1 MMDPHDM
8 NRLFQGADPNDT
20 RFQFKVI
27 EGLAESIRQMT
38 GQMVKMQEAQVDM
51 LVRLARIEENKVGE
65 VVAKLDEKVEG
76 ACLRLN
82 ALETDKDRRDGAL
95 GMLGILRVWGPLV
108 FSALAAL
115 WLYGRS
121 AGVVPAPPVAPT
133 RVEAVVHPEER
144 RIEGI
149 VGGKP

>member
-1 MMDPHDM
+1 MSPEDM
-8 NRLFQGADPNDT
+8 NRLFQGDANDT
-20 RFQFKVI
+20 RFQFKII
-27 EGLAESIRQMT
+27 EGLAESIRQIT
-38 GQMVKMQEAQVDM
+38 GQMADMQKTQVDM
-51 LVRLARIEENKVGE
+51 LIRLARIEENKVGE
-65 VVAKLDEKVEG
+65 TVAKLEATVEG
-76 ACLRLN
+76 FGQRVN
-82 ALETDKDRRDGAL
+82 VLETDKDRRDGAL

-133 RVEAVVHPEER
+133 RVEATVHPEER